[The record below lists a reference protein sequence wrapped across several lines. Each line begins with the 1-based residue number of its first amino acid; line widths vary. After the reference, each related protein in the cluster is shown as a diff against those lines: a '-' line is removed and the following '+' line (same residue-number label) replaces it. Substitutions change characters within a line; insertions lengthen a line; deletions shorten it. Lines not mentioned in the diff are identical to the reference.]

1 MGDSSVGKT
10 GLSNYLALGIRVA
23 DDQPL
28 ASTDGAWATH
38 WPLPHDRNKAGV
50 DREIWL
56 WDFAGQVDYRLVH
69 QLFMDDTAAAVLVF
83 NPQNENP
90 FQGLGHWDRDLRK
103 SARKPFVKL
112 LAAGRIDRGGLVIS
126 ADSMQKFIAERGFL
140 GPLHETSAKTGDG
153 CDRLREAI
161 VQAIDWACIP
171 ETTSPALYH
180 RMKQEILS
188 LRDTGLVL
196 IRLAELKQRLE
207 MTLRGEEF
215 QLAELETVVG
225 LLAGPGMIQ
234 RLDFG
239 GFVLLRPEVL
249 SRYAAAVVRKVRRH
263 PQELGCIRED
273 EFLAGDLDYQ
283 DFKRLPREDEAV
295 VLRTLLETFVSRAWC
310 LRQPCEGSA
319 MLTFPSYF
327 RRERPD
333 QPTHP
338 SVLVTYRFDGPADDI
353 SATLVVR
360 LHHTVAFQSTDLWK
374 SAADFR
380 TQTGTK
386 LGFTMTRESEGTSL
400 LEVYFE
406 PQVDDNSRVLFLRY
420 VHDHLSL
427 HAQNVVRLR
436 SYFCANR
443 KCDSFGQVFSD
454 RAKIDKALAPGG
466 KRKVFCPACG
476 KPILLRDAI
485 EERFDS
491 PEVKEKVREMQGE
504 VQVVLDNESR
514 ELILVGHAYA
524 IVAEAGQIYRGY
536 TNSDHGIDGEIEF
549 KDNQGHATGRRL
561 YLQLKSGDSYLST
574 RKSDRA
580 EIFRIKKPR
589 WAEYWQ
595 QQAYT
600 VMLVIRT
607 SNGEIRWMDVSA
619 YLKRKSAGGEPVR
632 QIVFEGERFDA
643 AGVRRWRDRVLGVS

>member
-1 MGDSSVGKT
+1 VGDSSVGKT